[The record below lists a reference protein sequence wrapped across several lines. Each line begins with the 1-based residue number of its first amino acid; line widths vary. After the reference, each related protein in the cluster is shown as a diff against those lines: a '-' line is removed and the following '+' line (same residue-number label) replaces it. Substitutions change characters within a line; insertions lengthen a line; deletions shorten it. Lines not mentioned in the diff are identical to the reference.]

1 MTARTSAGTVVSIG
15 PAPATLNAEGFNAV
29 TVQAIGEV
37 TDAGEYGKVF
47 ALVTHNPLSS
57 RKTEKYKGSFNNG
70 SITLA
75 LALDEA
81 DAGQVAARSALE
93 TDDSFTI
100 KVTKQD
106 GSIDFF
112 TAQVMSFT
120 TSIGSV
126 DSIESGSIML
136 EIDSNIVPVAA
147 T

>member
-1 MTARTSAGTVVSIG
+1 MSVRTSAGTIVSIG
-15 PAPATLNAEGFNAV
+15 PAPATLDASGFNAV
-29 TVQAIGEV
+29 TVEAIGEV

-47 ALVTHNPLSS
+47 ALVTHNPLAT
-57 RKTEKYKGSFNNG
+57 RGTVKKKGSFNNG

-81 DAGQVAARSALE
+81 DAGQVAARTALGS
-93 TDDSFTI
+93 DDSFTI

-120 TSIGSV
+120 TSVGSV

-136 EIDSNIVPVAA
+136 EIDSEIVPVAA
-147 T
+147 A